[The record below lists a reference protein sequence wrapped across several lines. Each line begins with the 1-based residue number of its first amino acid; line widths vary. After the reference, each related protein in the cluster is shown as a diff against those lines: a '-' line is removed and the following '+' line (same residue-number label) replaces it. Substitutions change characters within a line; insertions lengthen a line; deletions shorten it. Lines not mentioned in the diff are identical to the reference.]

1 MTRTL
6 GENYFVMAVGRMVGD
21 AGGLR
26 TWSRYPFL
34 ASI

>member
-26 TWSRYPFL
+26 T
-34 ASI
+34 